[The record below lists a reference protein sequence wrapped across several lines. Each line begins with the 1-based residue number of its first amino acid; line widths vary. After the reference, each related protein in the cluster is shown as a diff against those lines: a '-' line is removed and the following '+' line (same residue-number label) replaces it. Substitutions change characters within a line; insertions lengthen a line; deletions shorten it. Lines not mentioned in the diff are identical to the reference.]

1 VKRLHFCIG
10 KGGVGKTTVS
20 AAYAIHLASQ
30 AAKPRV
36 LLLSTDPAH
45 SLADILQIKLQD
57 EPRSVPLPKGKLKA
71 WQINSEKV
79 FGQFLEVH
87 KEGILNLIDKGSM
100 FSREDIEPLID
111 TTLPGMA
118 EMSALI
124 SIRDVLSSGEY
135 GHIVV
140 DTAPFG
146 HTLRL
151 FTLPEQ
157 FTRFHRFLDLA
168 ASRDQVLA
176 DHFGGVRPP
185 ITDNL
190 VADFRR
196 TVEEIQ
202 NATSGDAELILVTT
216 AEKFSLNEAVRCSAT
231 LASQTPPLKIDKV
244 VLNRISPADRK
255 CSTCAGAHAT
265 AQKGRAFLKKHFPGS
280 RAYYGEDPGGPIMGR
295 STLAAF
301 ANHVFAGTK
310 LKYTLP
316 APRIRPM
323 RFVPDSWP
331 VLNKPLSLVVGKGGV
346 GKTTVSAALGFR
358 TRKKTKQPV
367 EICSVDPAPSLDDVF
382 QADVGNQSE
391 PVLGDP
397 KFRASELD
405 ALRLFRDWIRELQS
419 SVENATTAEFSGVH
433 LDLSFE
439 RRLLSD
445 LLEMVPPGVDEVL
458 AIFRILD
465 LVADPKQRI
474 VIDMAPTGHALEL
487 LRMPERILAWSRPL
501 LKTLAMH
508 RTLALARDAGVKVA
522 ELSHRVRELSQ
533 ILQDFSSTDIN
544 IVMLPEPL
552 PDRETERLISGIDAQ
567 KMRIRHIFI
576 NRVLFED
583 TKCARCRRAKQW
595 QLATLSKMK
604 QTHPGSELLVVRNF
618 SREIAGKA
626 ALQAFTGELWRLA

>member
-1 VKRLHFCIG
+1 MKRLHFCIG

-20 AAYAIHLASQ
+20 AAYAIQLASQ
-30 AAKPRV
+30 QAKSRV

-45 SLADILQIKLQD
+45 SLTDILQISLQD
-57 EPRSVPLPKGKLKA
+57 EPRTVPLPKGRMEA

-79 FGQFLEVH
+79 FGQFLQVH
-87 KEGILNLIDKGSM
+87 KEGILNLIDKGSI
-100 FSREDIEPLID
+100 FSREDIEPLIN
-111 TTLPGMA
+111 TTLPGMS
-118 EMSALI
+118 EMSALV
-124 SIRDVLSSGEY
+124 SIRDALASGNY

-151 FTLPEQ
+151 FTMPEQ
-157 FTRFHRFLDLA
+157 FARFLSFLDLA
-168 ASRDQVLA
+168 ASRDQILA
-176 DHFGGVRPP
+176 DHFGGVRPRA
-185 ITDNL
+185 TDSL
-190 VADFRR
+190 IADFRR

-202 NATSGDAELILVTT
+202 NATSRDAELILVTT
-216 AEKFSLNEAVRCSAT
+216 AEKFSLNEAIRCSAT
-231 LASQTPPLKIDKV
+231 LASQTPSLKIDKV
-244 VLNRISPADRK
+244 VLNRITPADRE
-255 CSTCAGAHAT
+255 CSGCALAHASAEKART
-265 AQKGRAFLKKHFPGS
+265 FLQKHFPDA
-280 RAYYGEDPGGPIMGR
+280 RVYYGEDPGGPIMGR

-301 ANHVFAGTK
+301 ANHVFSGTK
-310 LKYTLP
+310 LKYNLP
-316 APRIRPM
+316 APRVRPM

-331 VLNKPLSLVVGKGGV
+331 VLDKPLSLVVGKGGV

-358 TRKKTKQPV
+358 TRKKTKEPV

-405 ALRLFRDWIRELQS
+405 ALDLFREWISELQS
-419 SVENATTAEFSGVH
+419 SVEGATTAEVSGVH
-433 LDLSFE
+433 VDLSFE
-439 RRLLSD
+439 RRLLSE
-445 LLEMVPPGVDEVL
+445 LLEIVPPGVDEVL

-465 LVADPKQRI
+465 LVADGKQRI

-508 RTLALARDAGVKVA
+508 RTLALARDAGVKIA

-533 ILQDFSSTDIN
+533 ILRDFSSTDIN

-552 PDRETERLISGIDAQ
+552 PDRETERLIAEIGAQ
-567 KMRIRHIFI
+567 KLRIRRVFI
-576 NRVLFED
+576 NRVLFEE
-583 TKCARCRRAKQW
+583 TKCARCRRAKKW
-595 QLATLSKMK
+595 QLATLGKVK
-604 QTHPGSELLVVRNF
+604 KANPGSELLVIRNF
-618 SREIAGKA
+618 SREIAGKT
-626 ALQAFTGELWRLA
+626 ALQAFTGELWRPA

>member
-1 VKRLHFCIG
+1 MKRLHFCIG

-20 AAYAIHLASQ
+20 AAYAIQLASQ
-30 AAKPRV
+30 QAKSRV

-45 SLADILQIKLQD
+45 SLTDILQISLQD
-57 EPRSVPLPKGKLKA
+57 EPRTVPLPKGRMEA

-79 FGQFLEVH
+79 FGQFLQVH
-87 KEGILNLIDKGSM
+87 KEGILNLIDKGSI
-100 FSREDIEPLID
+100 FSREDIEPLIN
-111 TTLPGMA
+111 TTLPGMS
-118 EMSALI
+118 EMSALV
-124 SIRDVLSSGEY
+124 SIRDALASGNY

-151 FTLPEQ
+151 FTMPEQ
-157 FTRFHRFLDLA
+157 FARFLSFLDLA
-168 ASRDQVLA
+168 ASRDQILA
-176 DHFGGVRPP
+176 DHFGGVRPRA
-185 ITDNL
+185 TDSL
-190 VADFRR
+190 IADFRR

-202 NATSGDAELILVTT
+202 NATSRDAELILVTT
-216 AEKFSLNEAVRCSAT
+216 AEKFSLNEAIRCSAT
-231 LASQTPPLKIDKV
+231 LASQTPSLKIDKV
-244 VLNRISPADRK
+244 VLNRITPADRE
-255 CSTCAGAHAT
+255 CSGCSIAHASAEKART
-265 AQKGRAFLKKHFPGS
+265 FLQKHFPDA
-280 RAYYGEDPGGPIMGR
+280 RVYYGEDPGGPIMGR

-301 ANHVFAGTK
+301 ANHVFSGTK
-310 LKYTLP
+310 LKYNLP
-316 APRIRPM
+316 APRVRPM

-331 VLNKPLSLVVGKGGV
+331 VLDKPLSLVVGKGGV

-358 TRKKTKQPV
+358 TRKKTKEPV

-405 ALRLFRDWIRELQS
+405 ALDLFREWISELQS
-419 SVENATTAEFSGVH
+419 SVEGATTAEVSGVH
-433 LDLSFE
+433 VDLSFE
-439 RRLLSD
+439 RRLLSE
-445 LLEMVPPGVDEVL
+445 LLEIVPPGVDEVL

-465 LVADPKQRI
+465 LVADGKQRI

-508 RTLALARDAGVKVA
+508 RTLALARDAGVKIA

-533 ILQDFSSTDIN
+533 ILRDFSSTDIN

-552 PDRETERLISGIDAQ
+552 PDRETERLIAEIGAQ
-567 KMRIRHIFI
+567 KLRIRRVFI
-576 NRVLFED
+576 NRVLFEE
-583 TKCARCRRAKQW
+583 TKCARCRRAKKW
-595 QLATLSKMK
+595 QLATLGKVK
-604 QTHPGSELLVVRNF
+604 KANPGSELLVIRNF
-618 SREIAGKA
+618 SREIAGKT
-626 ALQAFTGELWRLA
+626 ALQAFTGELWRPA